1 MYTYIDMCVYIYEET
16 EAWRNKLFKATAFKE
31 PGLEEAA
38 SVFVSMPP
46 FMDLVLI
53 VNEMLGETLR

>member
-38 SVFVSMPP
+38 GFLCPCHLSW
-46 FMDLVLI
+46 I
-53 VNEMLGETLR
+53 WY